1 MQFVN
6 RFVIEIVHHA
16 SKPTDRNGDSFSVLW
31 KKKKNQTSFFSF
43 LVAGLFSATERC
55 ADVAS
60 QQVLKERQPSAS
72 FVGREW

>member
-1 MQFVN
+1 LKSFITRRN
-6 RFVIEIVHHA
+6 PPTETAIPFLFGGKRRKT
-16 SKPTDRNGDSFSVLW
+16 KPV
-31 KKKKNQTSFFSF
+31 FFSF